1 MRQSGRTV
9 DPCAV
14 QSPATVA
21 VATDAPPVAA
31 AADAAAAAITAS
43 CCRDRPSSRRL
54 RSWRSPH
61 RSSRR
66 LRQRKR
72 RRRRRHC
79 GRRCDELRALTAH
92 RARLSSPQPTRR
104 CPLHLE
110 TADPVRLGSCPA
122 RKETAPAALPGA
134 TSSSP
139 TLQSGASQR
148 HVPTQT
154 ATKISARGWCSR
166 IGIQQDAVR
175 LKINRNNK
183 T

>member
-43 CCRDRPSSRRL
+43 CRRDRPSSRRL

-72 RRRRRHC
+72 RRRRRHR
-79 GRRCDELRALTAH
+79 GRRCDEPGLTAH

-110 TADPVRLGSCPA
+110 TPTRSASAVVQPEKRLRGTA
-122 RKETAPAALPGA
+122 RRDLLLAHYSRE
-134 TSSSP
+134 
-139 TLQSGASQR
+139 R
-148 HVPTQT
+148 
-154 ATKISARGWCSR
+154 ARGTCLPKPLLKY
-166 IGIQQDAVR
+166 R
-175 LKINRNNK
+175 LAGGALV
-183 T
+183 